1 MITVKAPKIIPD
13 SEFKE
18 KTMKTKL
25 ILGLAMFSF
34 CLIETPLGYAG
45 HDGGHSMRSSRTKFI
60 RGSGSSGPFQ
70 MTKGSTGST
79 SSTTS
84 RDRYSSFL
92 RDQYEEIREQVAQG
106 EGKNL
111 EIIALYSG
119 CEGSLMDAMKFELN
133 ANYRELFNSEGSQP
147 KLEAEINKLIEGN
160 DQLRNGCQVL
170 QTSEI

>member
-1 MITVKAPKIIPD
+1 
-13 SEFKE
+13 
-18 KTMKTKL
+18 MKTKL

-79 SSTTS
+79 SSPTS

-92 RDQYEEIREQVAQG
+92 RDQYEEIQEQVAQG

-147 KLEAEINKLIEGN
+147 KLEAEINNLIEGN

>member
-1 MITVKAPKIIPD
+1 MEQSQAQGKD
-13 SEFKE
+13 FDE
-18 KTMKTKL
+18 K
-25 ILGLAMFSF
+25 
-34 CLIETPLGYAG
+34 
-45 HDGGHSMRSSRTKFI
+45 
-60 RGSGSSGPFQ
+60 
-70 MTKGSTGST
+70 
-79 SSTTS
+79 
-84 RDRYSSFL
+84 
-92 RDQYEEIREQVAQG
+92 DQYEEIQEQVAQG
-106 EGKNL
+106 EGENL